1 VARSPRDT
9 DQETT
14 PRRQP
19 DVTPSYGGVID
30 TWQITEALMQI
41 QASISALNVKT
52 DRLIS
57 DVAEQGKKIDQLRI
71 RFAWVA
77 GGATV
82 VGALIGIALTLI
94 RFAR

>member
-1 VARSPRDT
+1 MARSPT
-9 DQETT
+9 EVGPETT
-14 PRRQP
+14 PHTRP
-19 DVTPSYGGVID
+19 DVTPSYGGVINLWD
-30 TWQITEALMQI
+30 ITEALMQI
-41 QASISALNVKT
+41 QASISALTVKT

-57 DVAEQGKKIDQLRI
+57 DVEKQGDKIDKLRI

-82 VGALIGIALTLI
+82 VGMLIGIALTLI

>member
-1 VARSPRDT
+1 MAVFVVCRLSNAPAVRAALER
-9 DQETT
+9 EF
-14 PRRQP
+14 
-19 DVTPSYGGVID
+19 
-30 TWQITEALMQI
+30 ITEALMQI
-41 QASISALNVKT
+41 QASISALTVKT

-57 DVAEQGKKIDQLRI
+57 DVEKQGDKIDKLRI

-82 VGALIGIALTLI
+82 VGTLIGIALTLV